1 MCICSGTDGGFLV
14 RVISL
19 AFSAFGCFFGSRVV
33 VVEEL
38 VIAFAS
44 GIVVLM
50 TMMMSP
56 NSCLLQEE
64 WTKAS
69 MLMVV
74 SR

>member
-1 MCICSGTDGGFLV
+1 MCTCSGTDGGFLVV

-38 VIAFAS
+38 VFAFAS

-50 TMMMSP
+50 TTMMSP
-56 NSCLLQEE
+56 RYF
-64 WTKAS
+64 
-69 MLMVV
+69 V
-74 SR
+74 STAGRVD

>member
-1 MCICSGTDGGFLV
+1 M

-50 TMMMSP
+50 TMMS
-56 NSCLLQEE
+56 LRYF
-64 WTKAS
+64 
-69 MLMVV
+69 V
-74 SR
+74 SAAGRVD